1 MDDNRNDSGVTS
13 ESDCPSVSPGSD
25 RSGISHPTTS
35 PVHNNMY
42 AFNPIK
48 TENHQFP
55 WYGSQQNSPT
65 SRPGP
70 SSPENQTEN
79 SADVQYSKNDENS
92 NDFDDE
98 SINIPKVNS
107 HGRVKINKCKQCDF
121 VSVTKAEFY
130 KHNRVHIKSDKALN
144 CPQCPF
150 VTEYKHHLEY
160 HLLNHA
166 GAKPFKCPKC
176 DYSCVNKSMLNSHM
190 KSHSKV
196 YQYRCANCNYET
208 KYCHSLK
215 LHLRKYGHSPDMVLH
230 PDGTPNP
237 YPVIDVYGTRRGP
250 KVKKSENN
258 PTVPAAAPLPQVEQ
272 PQPQP
277 QLQPQPQQMNVVNPL
292 LVNPGPMLPFPLLPF
307 AGFPPSVPPE
317 AMMAF
322 LKERFEL
329 LGKVNANQIMERPA
343 PVPEPTEQ
351 KALDLTQ
358 KSADNSVNGESDNED
373 ENMTTVFGNVEVV
386 ENPPDLRNDY
396 ENSASEVA
404 DKSNKFTCKHCGIIY
419 PDEIMYRVHMGFHGY
434 NDPLT
439 CNMCGEQFRDKYNF
453 FMHIA
458 RVAH

>member
-1 MDDNRNDSGVTS
+1 MDDTRNDSGVTS

-35 PVHNNMY
+35 PVPNSMY

-48 TENHQFP
+48 TESQFP

-65 SRPGP
+65 RRPGP

-79 SADVQYSKNDENS
+79 SVDAQSPKNDENS

-98 SINIPKVNS
+98 NIRNPKVNS
-107 HGRVKINKCKQCDF
+107 HGRMKINKCKQCDF
-121 VSVTKAEFY
+121 FSYTKLEFW
-130 KHNRVHIKSDKALN
+130 KHSRVHIKGDKILN
-144 CPQCPF
+144 CPKCPF

-166 GAKPFKCPKC
+166 GAKPFKCPHC
-176 DYSCVNKSMLNSHM
+176 DYSCVNKSMLNSHL

-215 LHLRKYGHSPDMVLH
+215 LHLRKYGHTPDVVLH

-250 KVKKSENN
+250 KVKKIESNSSI
-258 PTVPAAAPLPQVEQ
+258 PPSAPVAQVE
-272 PQPQP
+272 
-277 QLQPQPQQMNVVNPL
+277 PQPQQMNVMNPL
-292 LVNPGPMLPFPLLPF
+292 LNNPGPMLPFPLLPF
-307 AGFPPSVPPE
+307 GGFPSVPNVPPE
-317 AMMAF
+317 TMIAF

-329 LGKVNANQIMERPA
+329 MGKANQTMETPA
-343 PVPEPTEQ
+343 PVSEPSEPE
-351 KALDLTQ
+351 ALDLTQ
-358 KSADNSVNGESDNED
+358 KSAENSVNGESDNED
-373 ENMTTVFGNVEVV
+373 ETMTTVFGNVEVV
-386 ENPPDLRNDY
+386 ENPPDLKKDH
-396 ENSASEVA
+396 ENSAGEIV
-404 DKSNKFTCKHCGIIY
+404 DKSGKFTCKHCGIIY

-439 CNMCGEQFRDKYNF
+439 CNMCGEQFHDKYNF